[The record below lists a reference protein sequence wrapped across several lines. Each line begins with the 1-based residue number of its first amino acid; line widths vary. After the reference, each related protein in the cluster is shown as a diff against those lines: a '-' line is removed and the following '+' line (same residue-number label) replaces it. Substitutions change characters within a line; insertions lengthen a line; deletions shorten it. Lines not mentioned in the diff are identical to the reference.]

1 MNKIWIIIQR
11 EYITRVKRPAFLL
24 TTLLAPVGFLLLMV
38 ASVAISTLNTG
49 NTNVAVIDDSGI
61 FNAYFQDHNLADAE
75 DGSVHFFVVR
85 ENFDS
90 LAASLSAAKEDE
102 ARYSAVIHIP
112 AAFQVESPQNP
123 AMVYMHVER
132 PGMARQQF
140 VNARFTEVLHKIRMQ
155 QLNISDTLQAQLEQ
169 TVKLQYISLKNAEEK
184 SGYGLA
190 AGIAGMVMGFS
201 IYISLF
207 FYGTMIMKGVQE
219 EKTNR
224 IVEVLT
230 SSVKPFQLLMG
241 KILGVGAVGLTQ
253 FVLWILLT
261 FFVNIFVLP
270 LLGIT
275 MADSPSAATMQSSGP
290 EMDPESVQAMVYSL
304 RELPFTQIILLFPL
318 YFLGGFLLY
327 GSLFAAVGAAMGE
340 DSDQQ
345 SLMIPITLPIII
357 SIFIAMN
364 VVNNPDSSLGL
375 WASLIPFSSPIVMS
389 ALLPFHQPV
398 WKVALSLLLLIA
410 GFVFTTFIAARIYRT
425 GILMYGKK
433 VKFIEILRWIF
444 SKG

>member
-1 MNKIWIIIQR
+1 M
-11 EYITRVKRPAFLL
+11 
-24 TTLLAPVGFLLLMV
+24 
-38 ASVAISTLNTG
+38 
-49 NTNVAVIDDSGI
+49 
-61 FNAYFQDHNLADAE
+61 
-75 DGSVHFFVVR
+75 
-85 ENFDS
+85 
-90 LAASLSAAKEDE
+90 
-102 ARYSAVIHIP
+102 
-112 AAFQVESPQNP
+112 
-123 AMVYMHVER
+123 
-132 PGMARQQF
+132 
-140 VNARFTEVLHKIRMQ
+140 
-155 QLNISDTLQAQLEQ
+155 NISDTLQAQMEE
-169 TVKLQYISLKNAEEK
+169 TVKLQYVSLKNAEEK

-190 AGIAGMVMGFS
+190 AGIAGLVMGFA

-224 IVEVLT
+224 IVEGHLIGKAIST
-230 SSVKPFQLLMG
+230 LDG

-261 FFVNIFVLP
+261 FFVNLFVLP
-270 LLGIT
+270 VLGIT
-275 MADSPSAATMQSSGP
+275 MSGSAPSPAMQGGA
-290 EMDPESVQAMVYSL
+290 EIDPESMQSMIYSL
-304 RELPFTQIILLFPL
+304 RELPFTQIIILFPL

-364 VVNNPDSSLGL
+364 VVNNPDSNLGFGS
-375 WASLIPFSSPIVMS
+375 ACSIFITYCYECFAAVSPTRVE
-389 ALLPFHQPV
+389 V
-398 WKVALSLLLLIA
+398 VLSLVLLIA

-433 VKFIEILRWIF
+433 VKFTEILRWIF

>member
-1 MNKIWIIIQR
+1 M
-11 EYITRVKRPAFLL
+11 
-24 TTLLAPVGFLLLMV
+24 
-38 ASVAISTLNTG
+38 
-49 NTNVAVIDDSGI
+49 
-61 FNAYFQDHNLADAE
+61 
-75 DGSVHFFVVR
+75 
-85 ENFDS
+85 
-90 LAASLSAAKEDE
+90 
-102 ARYSAVIHIP
+102 
-112 AAFQVESPQNP
+112 
-123 AMVYMHVER
+123 
-132 PGMARQQF
+132 
-140 VNARFTEVLHKIRMQ
+140 
-155 QLNISDTLQAQLEQ
+155 NISDTLQAQMEE
-169 TVKLQYISLKNAEEK
+169 TVKLQYVSLKNAEEK

-190 AGIAGMVMGFS
+190 AGIAGLVMGFA

-261 FFVNIFVLP
+261 FFVNLFVLP
-270 LLGIT
+270 VLGIT
-275 MADSPSAATMQSSGP
+275 MSGSAPSPAMQGGA
-290 EMDPESVQAMVYSL
+290 EIDPESMQSMIYSL
-304 RELPFTQIILLFPL
+304 RELPFTQIIILFPL

-364 VVNNPDSSLGL
+364 VVNNPDSNLGFWGSLV
-375 WASLIPFSSPIVMS
+375 PFSSPIVMS

-398 WKVALSLLLLIA
+398 WKVVLSLVLLIA

-433 VKFIEILRWIF
+433 VKFTEILRWIF